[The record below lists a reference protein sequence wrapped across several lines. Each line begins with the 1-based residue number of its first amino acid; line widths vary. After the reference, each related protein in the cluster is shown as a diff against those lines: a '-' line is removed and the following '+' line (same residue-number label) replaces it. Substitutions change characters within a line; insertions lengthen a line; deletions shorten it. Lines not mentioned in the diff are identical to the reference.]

1 MENLSCFPIVE
12 EPFGLVIF
20 GASGDLTGRKLIPA
34 LCQLFTSGLL
44 KKNFFILGVARTKMS
59 DEEFR
64 SRFDCLKEFLQHCY
78 YVSLVYDDSKS
89 YSSLI
94 EKLDFL
100 EKRYGTRKNRIFYLA
115 VPPEVYIHV
124 VENLGKLGLNQERNN
139 FSRIVVE
146 KPFGRDLSS
155 ARELEETLQRYF
167 SESQI
172 YRIDHYLGKETV
184 QNVLIFRF
192 GNFIFEEIWN
202 NKFIDHVQI
211 TIAEDIGV
219 EHRAGYFESVGLLRD
234 LFQNHMLQM
243 LSIVAMEPPSL
254 MDAESFRTERVK
266 LLKSIRPLS
275 VRNLK
280 DSVVRGQYASG
291 FVNGKVVRAYR
302 DEPGVAKDSNVETFV
317 AMKLFIDNWRWSN
330 VPFYLRAGK
339 RLTKRVAEIAVF
351 FKNVPHSVF
360 PNVPA
365 ESVEPNVI
373 VFTLQPD
380 ESIALKFNVKRPC
393 PNIALEH
400 LDMRFKYEDYFK
412 VKLPD
417 AYERLLIDIILGDSS
432 LFVRRDDMEV
442 SWQLIDP
449 ILKEWQEKPK
459 LYEPHL
465 YPAGSWGPEEANLLI
480 ERDGRKWRRP

>member
-1 MENLSCFPIVE
+1 MK
-12 EPFGLVIF
+12 G
-20 GASGDLTGRKLIPA
+20 
-34 LCQLFTSGLL
+34 
-44 KKNFFILGVARTKMS
+44 NFFVLGVARTKMS
-59 DEEFR
+59 DDDFR
-64 SRFDCLKEFLQHCY
+64 SRFDCHREFLQHCY
-78 YVSLVYDDSKS
+78 YTSLVYDEPKS

-94 EKLDFL
+94 EKLNFL
-100 EKRYGTRKNRIFYLA
+100 EERYDTKKNRIFYLA
-115 VPPEVYIHV
+115 VPPEVYVHV
-124 VENLGKLGLNQERNN
+124 VENLGKLGLSREENN

-155 ARELEETLQRYF
+155 AHELEETLQKYF

-211 TIAEDIGV
+211 TIAEDLGV
-219 EHRAGYFESVGLLRD
+219 EHRAGYFESVGFLRD

-243 LSIVAMEPPSL
+243 LSIVAMEPLSL
-254 MDAESFRTERVK
+254 MDAESLRTERVK

-275 VRNLK
+275 VKDLK
-280 DSVVRGQYASG
+280 SSVVRGQYDAG
-291 FVNGKVVRAYR
+291 IVNGKTVPAYR
-302 DEPGVAKDSNVETFV
+302 QEPGVASDSNVETFV

-339 RLTKRVAEIAVF
+339 RLAKRVAEIAVF

-360 PNVPA
+360 PNIPT
-365 ESVEPNVI
+365 ESLEPNAI

-393 PNIALEH
+393 PSIVLEH

-417 AYERLLIDIILGDSS
+417 AYERLLIDVVLGDSS
-432 LFVRRDDMEV
+432 LFVRKDNMEV

-465 YPAGSWGPEEANLLI
+465 YPAGSWGPEEADRLI
-480 ERDGRKWRRP
+480 ERDDRRWRRP

>member
-1 MENLSCFPIVE
+1 MQFQACFPSVE
-12 EPFGLVIF
+12 SPFGIVIF
-20 GASGDLTGRKLIPA
+20 GASGDLTSRKLIPA
-34 LCQLFTSGLL
+34 LCQLYTSNILRRD
-44 KKNFFILGVARTKMS
+44 FFILGVARTKMS
-59 DEEFR
+59 DDEFR
-64 SRFDCLKEFLQHCY
+64 SRFKCDGEFLKRCY
-78 YVSLVYDDSKS
+78 YTSVVYDDPSS

-100 EKRYGTRKNRIFYLA
+100 EKRHRTNRNRIFYLA
-115 VPPEVYIHV
+115 VPPEVYPHT
-124 VENLGKLGLNQERNN
+124 VENLGRLGLNREEHN

-155 ARELEETLQRYF
+155 ALELEKTLQRYF

-275 VRNLK
+275 VKDLK
-280 DSVVRGQYASG
+280 SVVVRGQYSSG
-291 FVNGKVVRAYR
+291 TVNGKVVRAYR
-302 DEPGVAKDSNVETFV
+302 EEPGVASDSNVETFV

-339 RLTKRVAEIAVF
+339 RLAKRLAEIAVF
-351 FKNVPHSVF
+351 FKNIPHSVF
-360 PNVPA
+360 PNIPA
-365 ESVEPNVI
+365 GAIEPNAI

-380 ESIALKFNVKRPC
+380 ESIVLKFNVKRPC
-393 PNIALEH
+393 PTIFLEQ
-400 LDMRFKYEDYFK
+400 LDMRFKYEDYFG

-417 AYERLLIDIILGDSS
+417 AYERLLLDVILGDSS
-432 LFVRRDDMEV
+432 LFVRKDDMEV
-442 SWQLIDP
+442 SWQLLDP
-449 ILKEWQEKPK
+449 VLKEWQEKPK

-465 YPAGSWGPEEANLLI
+465 YPAGSWGPKEADDLI
-480 ERDGRKWRRP
+480 ERDGRKWRKP